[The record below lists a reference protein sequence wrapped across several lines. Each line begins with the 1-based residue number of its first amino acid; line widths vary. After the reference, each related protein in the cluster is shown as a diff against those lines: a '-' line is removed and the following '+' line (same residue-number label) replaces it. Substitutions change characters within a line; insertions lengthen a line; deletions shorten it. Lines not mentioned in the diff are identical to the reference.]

1 VVIDA
6 TTEGSAS
13 LSSRRGRAAE
23 AIAADDVNKVQD
35 RQTTV
40 PGWVV
45 VPLRLYLGCA
55 FLSAASNKVGPGKWG
70 HWPEWMGDFIQT
82 QLQQAAGF
90 YRPILTAVILP
101 HTGFFAPFVA
111 IMEIA
116 VGVALIV
123 GGATRLAAALG
134 ILLTL
139 NYFLLDGMSVID
151 VSNDAAFIVTLAVVL
166 VTAAGRTAG
175 LDAVFARRWPRV
187 WLW

>member
-6 TTEGSAS
+6 TTEGNAS
-13 LSSRRGRAAE
+13 LSSRHDSATDARADGVDQVRGR
-23 AIAADDVNKVQD
+23 QG
-35 RQTTV
+35 TV

-55 FLSAASNKVGPGKWG
+55 FLSAASNKVGRGKWG

-82 QLQQAAGF
+82 QLQQATGF
-90 YRPILTAVILP
+90 YRPILAAVILP

-111 IMEIA
+111 VMEIA

-151 VSNDAAFIVTLAVVL
+151 VSNDAAFMVTLTVVL

-175 LDAVFARRWPRV
+175 LDAALARRWPRV